1 MDSELK
7 PAQSGL
13 LRVMQASHCPVDLSS
28 PYPSRV
34 WPLTSNLIN
43 IESNFNLIKIENWGL
58 PSHQLHIECV
68 ATWPMTARQT
78 TPTKRGP
85 LTRAALGFPTSVVD

>member
-28 PYPSRV
+28 PYPSRQ
-34 WPLTSNLIN
+34 PGMAID
-43 IESNFNLIKIENWGL
+43 I
-58 PSHQLHIECV
+58 QL
-68 ATWPMTARQT
+68 
-78 TPTKRGP
+78 
-85 LTRAALGFPTSVVD
+85 D